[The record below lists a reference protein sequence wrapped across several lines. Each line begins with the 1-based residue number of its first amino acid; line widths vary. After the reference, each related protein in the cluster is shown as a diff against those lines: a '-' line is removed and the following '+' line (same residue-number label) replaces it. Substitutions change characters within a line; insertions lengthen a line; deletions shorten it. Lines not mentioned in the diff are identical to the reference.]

1 LRTDIRSGGGTGHSQ
16 AQQYIRLRTMR
27 QIITGCCILVLG
39 PFLLWMAL
47 LHIGDSDPLGYYE
60 VLGLPQ
66 GVPHLVTKE
75 NIVEAHKEIVSKLT
89 QSLKLCSATNSCA
102 PLEDSLSLVNKAAQV
117 LLEPKTRKAYDF
129 PEVQDHYEVLGVR
142 PDDDVSVMRV
152 AYESKTAAINS
163 EFELLGCEDNETV
176 RCIELDA
183 QRRAVRQ
190 AAIILGNENNL
201 RVYTGQDETQ
211 SLSFVSS
218 PLKLVGK
225 NPLSYLG
232 PVVVLVLVL
241 YYIRVVE
248 PRNSQFH
255 EAEVPLEEAVAK
267 QD

>member
-1 LRTDIRSGGGTGHSQ
+1 MSLLR
-16 AQQYIRLRTMR
+16 
-27 QIITGCCILVLG
+27 
-39 PFLLWMAL
+39 
-47 LHIGDSDPLGYYE
+47 IGDSDPLGYYE

-66 GVPHLVTKE
+66 GVPHLVSKDQ
-75 NIVEAHKEIVSKLT
+75 IAEAHERLVSELT
-89 QSLKLCSATNSCA
+89 QSLKDCATDVCPRIA
-102 PLEDSLSLVNKAAQV
+102 DSLSLANKAAQV

-142 PDDDVSVMRV
+142 PDDDVAVMRV
-152 AYESKTAAINS
+152 AYETKTAAINS
-163 EFELLGCEDNETV
+163 EFELLGCDDNETV
-176 RCIELDA
+176 RCQELDT
-183 QRRAVRQ
+183 QRKAVRQ

-201 RVYTGQDETQ
+201 RVYTGLDEGQ

-232 PVVVLVLVL
+232 PLLALVLVL

-248 PRNSQFH
+248 PRNSHFH
-255 EAEVPLEEAVAK
+255 EVDQLEGTVAK